1 MDWARLYHYAYREAN
16 VTKHCP
22 DEGLKR
28 RRRAQIAKID
38 SSDEPSIQ
46 KTQPASPD
54 AEASASPDLASAIC
68 ARFAPIGGIELELP
82 PREPIRNP
90 PNFD

>member
-1 MDWARLYHYAYREAN
+1 MNRARQDHYAYREAN
-16 VTKHCP
+16 VTTHCP

-28 RRRAQIAKID
+28 RRRARIAGND
-38 SSDEPSIQ
+38 SSDKPGDQS
-46 KTQPASPD
+46 TQPASPD
-54 AEASASPDLASAIC
+54 AEASASPNLASSIR
-68 ARFAPIGGIELELP
+68 ARFAPLGGIELELP